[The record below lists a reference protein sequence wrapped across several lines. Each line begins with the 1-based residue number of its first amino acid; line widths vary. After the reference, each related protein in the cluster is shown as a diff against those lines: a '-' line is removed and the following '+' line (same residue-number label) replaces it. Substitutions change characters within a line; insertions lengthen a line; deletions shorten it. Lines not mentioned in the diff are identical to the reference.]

1 MEETEGYRD
10 KMLNEMKKKE
20 ATRIEWLDNAKGIG
34 IILVVIGHS
43 LITKIKS
50 DYFIADWAFR
60 YIYSFHMAFFLFIS
74 GVIFSNAKERYFTY
88 NTLDY
93 LKKKFRSL
101 LVPYFSY
108 SLIIFFLF
116 YVLKLVGGGKLTSI
130 LSGSPLA
137 CEHPIELLSYMIIG
151 INEQCNHLWYIYA
164 LFMLEVVSYLV
175 EKNHKYGNICMLF
188 LFACLYGIKTAQNI
202 GVIYEYPILKSEL
215 FYNLMNNGLFFCIG
229 SCAGKNAVEKITK
242 NKVIDVVFIF
252 ALFIEN
258 FLIGVNSDNCVPLL
272 YVAFR
277 MILVVNKSIIIFGLC
292 RFCIEYI
299 KKNSV
304 VGFIGNNSMAIYM
317 IHQPIMC
324 TCLGILL
331 YQFLKLP
338 VYMAMFVMIVISINL
353 PVLIAWVMG
362 KNNILKKTRSI
373 ILGR

>member
-1 MEETEGYRD
+1 M
-10 KMLNEMKKKE
+10 
-20 ATRIEWLDNAKGIG
+20 
-34 IILVVIGHS
+34 VIGHS

-116 YVLKLVGGGKLTSI
+116 FVIKLVGGKLASI

-137 CEHPIELLSYMIIG
+137 CEHPIELLSHMIFG
-151 INEQCNHLWYIYA
+151 VNEQCNHLWYIYA

-175 EKNHKYGNICMLF
+175 EKNHKYGSICMLF

-202 GVIYEYPILKSEL
+202 GVIYEYQILKSEL

-242 NKVIDVVFIF
+242 HKVVDVVFVF

-258 FLIGVNSDNCVPLL
+258 FLIGVNSDNCVPLF

-277 MILVVNKSIIIFGLC
+277 VILVVNKSIIIFGLC
-292 RFCIEYI
+292 RFCIEHI

-304 VGFIGNNSMAIYM
+304 VGFMGNNSMAIYM
-317 IHQPIMC
+317 LHQPIMC

-338 VYMAMFVMIVISINL
+338 VYMAMIVMIVISINL
-353 PVLIAWVMG
+353 PILIAWVMG